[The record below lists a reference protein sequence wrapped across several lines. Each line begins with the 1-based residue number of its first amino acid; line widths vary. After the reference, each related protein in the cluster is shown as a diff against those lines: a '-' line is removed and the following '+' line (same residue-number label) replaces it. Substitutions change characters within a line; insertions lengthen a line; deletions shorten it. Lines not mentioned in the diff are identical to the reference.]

1 MHAFDLPL
9 HEQRRQLDAQMVSST
24 ELADICIARAT
35 ANQDLNAWSSFNPQA
50 LRDAAREADRRL
62 AAGERLP
69 LLGIPMA
76 LKDNIEATGFPCG
89 AGTAALAG
97 QAPRA
102 DAEVVTRLKAAGA
115 VIAGKLGMHELAMG
129 ITSHNAVTGAVR
141 NPWDR
146 TRSPGGSSGGSG
158 AAVGAHQVPAA
169 LGTDTGGSIR
179 IPAALCGVTGFRPTV
194 GRYANGGIA
203 PISTTRDTAGPLA
216 ATVADCA
223 LIDAVLTGTPV
234 THTLIGQ
241 QNLQKLKGLRIG
253 LPRAPFW
260 RDLEP
265 GVQTSCESAL
275 NTLSDAGVEW
285 VEVEL
290 PGLTE
295 LCAAASF
302 PIVLYEFVRDM
313 RAYLQQRN
321 RGVSLEELITQV
333 RSPDVRQ
340 IVGPLLSGGGIA
352 PAAYRAALTARAELQ
367 ALYARAFETHRVQAL
382 AFPTTARTAARI
394 GEDETVDVNGVQIPT
409 FSAFIRQTD
418 PGSTASLPGISLPA
432 GLSNGLPVGLAL
444 DGPIGSDQQLLAI
457 AEVVQAALPPAPQTP
472 IPA

>member
-1 MHAFDLPL
+1 
-9 HEQRRQLDAQMVSST
+9 MVSST

-35 ANQDLNAWSSFNPQA
+35 ADQDLNAWSSFNPQA

-234 THTLIGQ
+234 TYTPIG
-241 QNLQKLKGLRIG
+241 LQKLTGLRIG
-253 LPRAPFW
+253 LSRAQFW

-265 GVQTSCESAL
+265 GVQTSCENAL

-321 RGVSLEELITQV
+321 PGVSLEELIAQV

-367 ALYARAFETHRVQAL
+367 TLYARAFETHRVQAL

-457 AEVVQAALPPAPQTP
+457 AEVVQAAMPPAPQTP

>member
-1 MHAFDLPL
+1 
-9 HEQRRQLDAQMVSST
+9 MVSST

-35 ANQDLNAWSSFNPQA
+35 ADQDLNAWSSFNPQA

-234 THTLIGQ
+234 TYTPIG
-241 QNLQKLKGLRIG
+241 LQKLTGLRIG

-265 GVQTSCESAL
+265 GVQTSCENAL

-321 RGVSLEELITQV
+321 PGVSLEELIAQV

-367 ALYARAFETHRVQAL
+367 ALYARAFEAHRVQAL

-457 AEVVQAALPPAPQTP
+457 AEVIQAALPPAPQTP